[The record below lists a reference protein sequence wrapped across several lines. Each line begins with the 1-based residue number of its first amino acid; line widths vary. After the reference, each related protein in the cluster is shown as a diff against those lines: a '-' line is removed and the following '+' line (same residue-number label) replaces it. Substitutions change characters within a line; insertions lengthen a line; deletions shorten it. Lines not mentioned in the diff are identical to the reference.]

1 MSWVGLQLQGC
12 RDNHEK
18 CGKEENLMESM
29 PTRVIAV
36 GTPGDMYVHL
46 EEPSAGKTE
55 SYVALSYCWGGGQ
68 EEIMTTKANRP
79 EKLREIA
86 LGSLPQTIQDAITV
100 TRELRY
106 KYIWVDAICIVQDDE
121 EDCAREVS
129 AMSLVY
135 SGASLTISAAK
146 ANNSKQGFL

>member
-1 MSWVGLQLQGC
+1 
-12 RDNHEK
+12 
-18 CGKEENLMESM
+18 MESM